1 MFFHGS
7 GLSLDAGQVRV
18 PAFWITASQWAQ
30 GCIVCIPTQTQGRVP
45 HTWCVCVCL
54 PPNKRRRLPWV
65 YAPIHNLVF
74 RSIFLR
80 SAHTVSCPVATLGRI
95 IKERKIQ

>member
-1 MFFHGS
+1 MGT
-7 GLSLDAGQVRV
+7 GLHSVHPDADAG
-18 PAFWITASQWAQ
+18 TCASHM
-30 GCIVCIPTQTQGRVP
+30 V
-45 HTWCVCVCL
+45 CVCVCL